1 MNPTVADVNPKTLD
15 GAKRQFVE
23 LYGSA
28 LVMNTYLKIAVVLL
42 ALVALGLVAL
52 NLRTVATYANVKPL
66 VVRID
71 DVGRAEAVQYD
82 ATAYQPQAPE
92 LRYFLTQFVVK
103 HFSRIRSTV
112 QREYPDSL
120 FFLEPALADATIAQN
135 DQSHALEA
143 FLTNPA
149 ENEVDIAVQNVSL
162 TEIRNPPYKA
172 AVTFQK
178 LLYTSGTRS
187 ERGHQ
192 TYVAQ
197 IDFVIRAHVPNEFVR
212 VNPLGLQVTYFR
224 VDQAFEETKQ

>member
-1 MNPTVADVNPKTLD
+1 MNPTVADINPKTLD

-42 ALVALGLVAL
+42 ALVALALVAL
-52 NLRTVATYANVKPL
+52 NFRTVATYANVRPL

-135 DQSHALEA
+135 DQTHALEA

-178 LLYTSGTRS
+178 LLYSPGTRS

-224 VDQAFEETKQ
+224 IDQAFEETKQ

>member
-1 MNPTVADVNPKTLD
+1 MNPTVADINPKTLD

-42 ALVALGLVAL
+42 ALVALALVAL
-52 NLRTVATYANVKPL
+52 NFRTMAAYSNVKPL

-92 LRYFLTQFVVK
+92 LRYFLTQFIVK
-103 HFSRIRSTV
+103 HFSRIRSTI

-120 FFLEPALADATIAQN
+120 FFLEPNLANATIAQN
-135 DQSHALEA
+135 EQSRALET
-143 FLTNPA
+143 FLTNGGDD
-149 ENEVDIAVQNVSL
+149 EVDIAVQNVSL
-162 TEIRNPPYKA
+162 SELTKPPYKA

-178 LLYTSGTRS
+178 LFYTPGTRA
-187 ERGHQ
+187 ERARE
-192 TYVAQ
+192 TYIAQ
-197 IDFVIRAHVPNEFVR
+197 VDFVIRGHVPNEFVR
-212 VNPLGLQVTYFR
+212 VNPLGLQVSYFR
-224 VDQAFEETKQ
+224 V

>member
-1 MNPTVADVNPKTLD
+1 MNPTVADINPKTLD

-52 NLRTVATYANVKPL
+52 NFRTVATYANVKPL

-71 DVGRAEAVQYD
+71 EVGRAEAVQYD
-82 ATAYQPQAPE
+82 ATAYQPHAKE
-92 LRYFLTQFVVK
+92 LRYFLTQFIVK

-135 DQSHALEA
+135 EQGRSLET
-143 FLTNPA
+143 FLTNPGA
-149 ENEVDIAVQNVSL
+149 DETDIVVQNVSL
-162 TEIRNPPYKA
+162 
-172 AVTFQK
+172 
-178 LLYTSGTRS
+178 S
-187 ERGHQ
+187 
-192 TYVAQ
+192 
-197 IDFVIRAHVPNEFVR
+197 
-212 VNPLGLQVTYFR
+212 
-224 VDQAFEETKQ
+224 

>member
-1 MNPTVADVNPKTLD
+1 MNPTVADIQPKSLES
-15 GAKRQFVE
+15 AKRQFVE

-52 NLRTVATYANVKPL
+52 NFRTVATYANVKPL

-82 ATAYQPQAPE
+82 ATAYQPQPPE

-120 FFLEPALADATIAQN
+120 FFLEPTLADATIAQN
-135 DQSHALEA
+135 DQTHALEA

-162 TEIRNPPYKA
+162 TEVRTPPYKA

-178 LLYTSGTRS
+178 LLYMSGTRS

-197 IDFVIRAHVPNEFVR
+197 IDFVIRGHVPNEFVR

>member
-1 MNPTVADVNPKTLD
+1 MNPTVADINPKTLD

-52 NLRTVATYANVKPL
+52 NFRTVATYSNVKPL

-82 ATAYQPQAPE
+82 ATAYQPQPPE

-120 FFLEPALADATIAQN
+120 FFLEPPLADATIAEN
-135 DQSHALEA
+135 ERSRALET
-143 FLTNPA
+143 FLTSPSA
-149 ENEVDIAVQNVSL
+149 EEIDVVIQNVSL
-162 TEIRNPPYKA
+162 
-172 AVTFQK
+172 
-178 LLYTSGTRS
+178 S
-187 ERGHQ
+187 EL
-192 TYVAQ
+192 A
-197 IDFVIRAHVPNEFVR
+197 RA
-212 VNPLGLQVTYFR
+212 
-224 VDQAFEETKQ
+224 